1 MSRGTAARH
10 CAFGRNLHSKCSKC
24 SSSRPYEN
32 ILGVSWKVRMQ
43 TPQAHA
49 HCTSSKGD
57 KSNCA
62 RNSAFRYP
70 TALRSAPRPAARA
83 DFSNGQD
90 PFTPPPTYN
99 ELAASALA
107 GERPHHPALQL
118 HLQFSVL
125 RRRLTTHVTCGAGAA
140 KPKRK
145 SATRTRCSRAVRSR
159 VYTAP
164 GK

>member
-107 GERPHHPALQL
+107 GERPLLSRPSITFTIFRFASCSHHSR
-118 HLQFSVL
+118 HL
-125 RRRLTTHVTCGAGAA
+125 RRWSCKTKTQKCNPRSVF
-140 KPKRK
+140 
-145 SATRTRCSRAVRSR
+145 SRSEIPCL
-159 VYTAP
+159 Y
-164 GK
+164 GSG

>member
-49 HCTSSKGD
+49 QALKEIKATVRAIQLSGILPPSAARRGRRPAPTFPMGRTRSPHRQRTTSWQRLPWP
-57 KSNCA
+57 A
-62 RNSAFRYP
+62 
-70 TALRSAPRPAARA
+70 SAP
-83 DFSNGQD
+83 
-90 PFTPPPTYN
+90 YY
-99 ELAASALA
+99 
-107 GERPHHPALQL
+107 PALQL

-125 RRRLTTHVTCGAGAA
+125 RRALTTHVTCDAGAA

-145 SATRTRCSRAVRSR
+145 SATRARCSRAVRSR